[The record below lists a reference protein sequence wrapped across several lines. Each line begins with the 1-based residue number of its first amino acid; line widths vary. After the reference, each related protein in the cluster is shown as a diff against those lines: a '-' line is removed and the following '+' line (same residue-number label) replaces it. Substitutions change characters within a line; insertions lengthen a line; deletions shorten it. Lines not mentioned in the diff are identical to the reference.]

1 MQSREDE
8 GSISEEKNRFSMQ
21 KKYKKC
27 KAKKQLSAII
37 DNKLTMISDAALR
50 RANTALNS

>member
-21 KKYKKC
+21 KIQEMQGKKI
-27 KAKKQLSAII
+27 AKCH
-37 DNKLTMISDAALR
+37 NR
-50 RANTALNS
+50 